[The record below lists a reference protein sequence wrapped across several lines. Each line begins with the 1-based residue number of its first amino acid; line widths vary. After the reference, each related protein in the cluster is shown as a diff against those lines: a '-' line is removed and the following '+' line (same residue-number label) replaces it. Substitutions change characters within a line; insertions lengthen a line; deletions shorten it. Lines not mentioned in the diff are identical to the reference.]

1 MSTSETDQIVTSTT
15 LNTDFATGQNAL
27 VPTVPSDPP
36 ATVPPSDDEDV
47 PMTLQEH
54 LRELRD
60 RLIKTV
66 IGVAIGMGVSFFFAQ
81 RVYDYFFYVL
91 KRSAPAA
98 ELVVSTPTEGI
109 VTFLQIVFYLGTGLA
124 MPVIVFQLIRFLAP
138 GLTRGER
145 RYVYSLLPFIMLFF
159 LLGAAF
165 SSFIAIPNM
174 LHFLLAFGDPRLKQ
188 YIRINEM
195 FGFFSNLALWTGI
208 VFEMPIIMFL
218 LASLGI
224 VSHDIQRKSRKYA
237 SVGLMIL
244 AAVITPTPD
253 PLNMIIVWA
262 PMYVLFELGIVLSR
276 FATRRRT
283 AKSA

>member
-1 MSTSETDQIVTSTT
+1 MSTSDTEQPATT
-15 LNTDFATGQNAL
+15 TTFNMDPAPEQTAV
-27 VPTVPSDPP
+27 VPAPPADPP
-36 ATVPPSDDEDV
+36 ANVPPDEDV

-66 IGVAIGMGVSFFFAQ
+66 LGIAVGMGISFFFAQ

-109 VTFLQIVFYLGTGLA
+109 VTFLQIVFYLGMGFA

-138 GLTRGER
+138 GLTRSER

-188 YIRINEM
+188 YIRIDEM
-195 FGFFSNLALWTGI
+195 LGFFSNLSLWTGI
-208 VFEMPIIMFL
+208 VFEMPIVMFL
-218 LASLGI
+218 LASLGV
-224 VSHDIQRKSRKYA
+224 VSYDIQRKSRKYA

-262 PMYVLFELGIVLSR
+262 PMYVLYELGILLSR
-276 FATRRRT
+276 FATRRRA
-283 AKSA
+283 AKPA

>member
-1 MSTSETDQIVTSTT
+1 MSTSDTEQSVTTTTFNLDPAPDQTAVTA
-15 LNTDFATGQNAL
+15 ATPA
-27 VPTVPSDPP
+27 DPP
-36 ATVPPSDDEDV
+36 AKAPPDEDV

-60 RLIKTV
+60 RLIKTA

-109 VTFLQIVFYLGTGLA
+109 VTFLQIVFYLGAGFA

-138 GLTRGER
+138 GLTRSER

-188 YIRINEM
+188 YIRIDEM
-195 FGFFSNLALWTGI
+195 LGFFANLSLWTGI

-218 LASLGI
+218 LASLGV

-262 PMYVLFELGIVLSR
+262 PMYVLYELGILLSR
-276 FATRRRT
+276 FATRRR
-283 AKSA
+283 ASKPV